1 MILEFL
7 RRKFFPKDSELS
19 EDSLIKKAQKNLHS
33 IRSVEYLAHS
43 RKGYELGVKEN
54 IECSIWLK
62 KVIAFEPGTRKPHL
76 IEVLQEIK
84 RLKGLCFRT

>member
-33 IRSVEYLAHS
+33 IRSVEHLAHS
-43 RKGYELGVKEN
+43 RKGHELGVKEN
-54 IECSIWLK
+54 IEYSVWLK
-62 KVIAFEPGTRKPHL
+62 NVIAFEPGTRKPHL
-76 IEVLQEIK
+76 IKVLQEIK

>member
-33 IRSVEYLAHS
+33 IRSVEHLAHS
-43 RKGYELGVKEN
+43 RKGHELGVKETL
-54 IECSIWLK
+54 S
-62 KVIAFEPGTRKPHL
+62 VVSG
-76 IEVLQEIK
+76 
-84 RLKGLCFRT
+84 